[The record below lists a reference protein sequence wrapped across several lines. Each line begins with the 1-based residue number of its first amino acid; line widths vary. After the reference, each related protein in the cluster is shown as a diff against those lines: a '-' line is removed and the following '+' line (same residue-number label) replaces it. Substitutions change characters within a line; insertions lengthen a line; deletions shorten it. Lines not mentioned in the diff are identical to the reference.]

1 MVENAVAEQPAP
13 RSSVSAGGN
22 RVEVCH
28 SDVRKAY
35 ADAARPAC
43 QPHVVDM
50 IPTRFSTIITL
61 SALALSCAAGLEALY
76 GHVALGQSDFRIA
89 QLPAIH
95 LGAPGSVACWLSA
108 VLLLAAAMY
117 GVLIYLIRRHR
128 QDDYRGRYRMWCWV
142 VIALVVASIDQVA
155 DLQGTVRAAALQWA
169 GIPDYA
175 DAMLI
180 WTGGVAVVVGALGIW
195 LAVEMRA
202 CRLALGAFTL
212 AMACYTLIA
221 IIRLGWLWGDA
232 SVFRTMIVSGLTLG
246 GHVAVFTTTC
256 LYARHVHRDASAP
269 GGLEETPPRRR
280 RRAKTA
286 APAADPAVSP
296 TDASASSTSSLDT
309 KTGKTRR
316 VDGPHDPPSPVQ
328 PVSAALRIPG
338 NGERTSQKERLTAPA
353 VAQRPAPTGDAAQRR
368 PSVPQ
373 PASQP
378 SPPTAADTRARPL
391 PPTDEDDDGQAGD
404 RRLSKAE
411 RKKLRRQQRQE
422 RQA

>member
-1 MVENAVAEQPAP
+1 
-13 RSSVSAGGN
+13 
-22 RVEVCH
+22 
-28 SDVRKAY
+28 
-35 ADAARPAC
+35 
-43 QPHVVDM
+43 VVDV

-76 GHVALGQSDFRIA
+76 GHVALGQTNFRIA

-95 LGAPGSVACWLSA
+95 LGTPGSAACWLSS

-180 WTGGVAVVVGALGIW
+180 WTGAVAVVVGALGIW

-212 AMACYTLIA
+212 AMACYTMTA
-221 IIRLGWLWGDA
+221 IIRLGWLWADA
-232 SVFRTMIVSGLTLG
+232 SVFRTMIVSGLTLS

-256 LYARHVHRDASAP
+256 LYARHVHRDATAP

-280 RRAKTA
+280 RRAKIA
-286 APAADPAVSP
+286 APTADPAASP
-296 TDASASSTSSLDT
+296 TEAAAESTATLEA
-309 KTGKTRR
+309 KTGKTLR
-316 VDGPHDPPSPVQ
+316 VDGPHDPPPPVK
-328 PVSAALRIPG
+328 PVSAALPKPG
-338 NGERTSQKERLTAPA
+338 NGEHSSLKERLIAPA
-353 VAQRPAPTGDAAQRR
+353 VAQRPATAGDAAVRR
-368 PSVPQ
+368 PGAPQ

-378 SPPTAADTRARPL
+378 APAAAADTRARPL
-391 PPTDEDDDGQAGD
+391 PPADEDDEELPGD

-422 RQA
+422 RQT